1 MHQWLRFMC
10 FLHMLSCLSIQEKKN
25 VTRELK
31 KKKRSIWR
39 KSQFIL
45 TNLYMRKLEI
55 ITWEKKNQA
64 KLFYMNYNYLTYTY
78 SILVLIFC
86 ICHWFF
92 LLIRTA
98 GRDINSSY
106 INDVDNN
113 HAAAH
118 TTLNIVKYE
127 NIQVSTFQTFKYTP
141 LKKIT
146 MLETH
151 KLVK

>member
-1 MHQWLRFMC
+1 
-10 FLHMLSCLSIQEKKN
+10 
-25 VTRELK
+25 
-31 KKKRSIWR
+31 
-39 KSQFIL
+39 
-45 TNLYMRKLEI
+45 MRKLEI
-55 ITWEKKNQA
+55 ITWEKKKSGKTILYELQ
-64 KLFYMNYNYLTYTY
+64 LPYIHITLPYTC